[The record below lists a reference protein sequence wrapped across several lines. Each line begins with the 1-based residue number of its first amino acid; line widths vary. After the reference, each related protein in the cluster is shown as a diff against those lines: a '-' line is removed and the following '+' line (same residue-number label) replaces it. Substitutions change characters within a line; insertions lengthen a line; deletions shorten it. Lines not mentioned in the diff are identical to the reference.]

1 MRQFLSFLLLP
12 LLASCSDYEVHRFQ
26 GVEVFYQKPAD
37 QVDILL
43 IVDNSCSMAPY
54 QTKLGNSFE
63 QFISYFYL
71 ENENDEVTA
80 NVDYQIAVVTT
91 DTISPGA
98 GQIGQMITSETT
110 NAAEVFS
117 EIVNVGT
124 SGSGFEMGLEGAYLA
139 LTPPLSTTTNADF
152 IRDDASFSIIF
163 VSDEQDA
170 SPMPVNDYIN
180 AFYDIKGQDNRDI
193 FNASA
198 LAITDLDE
206 CSSFEA
212 SADSAVGS
220 RYIDVAEQT
229 GGIIGDLCADDF
241 DPIVTDLSLA
251 TSRLTDTFFLSDLP
265 DPATFQVSVND
276 EIIDCDAGEWTYTWA
291 DLDGVSTPAIVFGLE
306 YLPAPSSQIAV
317 RYDYGAGSE
326 ARFCDADADTG
337 R

>member
-1 MRQFLSFLLLP
+1 MRHLLGLLALS
-12 LLASCSDYEVHRFQ
+12 LLASCSEYEVHRFQ

-37 QVDILL
+37 KVDILL

-54 QTKLGNSFE
+54 QTKLGNSFD

-71 ENENDEVTA
+71 ENDDDEVTA

-98 GQIGQMITSETT
+98 GQIGQMITSETED
-110 NAAEVFS
+110 AAGVFS
-117 EIVNVGT
+117 DIVNVGT
-124 SGSGFEMGLEGAYLA
+124 SGSGWEMGLEGAFLA
-139 LTPPLSTTTNADF
+139 LTPPLSTTVNSGF
-152 IRDDASFSIIF
+152 IRSEASFSIIF

-170 SPMPVNDYIN
+170 SPLPVNDYIN
-180 AFYDIKGQDNRDI
+180 EFYKIKGQDNRDI

-198 LAITDLDE
+198 LTITDLDE
-206 CSSFEA
+206 CSAFEA
-212 SADSAVGS
+212 SSDSAVGT

-241 DPIVTDLSLA
+241 DPIITDLSLA
-251 TSRLTDTFFLSDLP
+251 TSRLTDTFYLSDLP
-265 DPATFQVSVND
+265 DPATLQVSVND
-276 EIIDCDAGEWTYTWA
+276 EVIDCDAGEWTYTWD
-291 DLDGVSTPAIVFGLE
+291 DLDGVDTPAIVFGLE

-326 ARFCDADADTG
+326 ARFCGDGSDTG